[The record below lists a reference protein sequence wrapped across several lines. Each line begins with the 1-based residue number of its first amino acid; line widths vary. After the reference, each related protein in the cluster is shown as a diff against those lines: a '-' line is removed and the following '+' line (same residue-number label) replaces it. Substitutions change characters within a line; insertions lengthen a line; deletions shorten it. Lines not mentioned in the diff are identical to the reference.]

1 MQFYINYQYLHGTP
15 RYLHKYHGTV
25 ILISGA
31 LWFYAAFWEFLRGE
45 WVSDFE
51 YCAFT
56 CLLIPEA
63 SDDQRMTCPEPQRV
77 IKPAEWP
84 QKLLTALIMLEL
96 SGSGQVRPGK
106 HTEQRL
112 SHTRIRP
119 EDCDYD
125 VTFWQAA
132 ADWVWLPPERLLMI
146 NQCKH
151 TRAHTLRH
159 TNHVYT
165 TIH

>member
-1 MQFYINYQYLHGTP
+1 M
-15 RYLHKYHGTV
+15 
-25 ILISGA
+25 
-31 LWFYAAFWEFLRGE
+31 
-45 WVSDFE
+45 SDFE

-56 CLLIPEA
+56 CRLIPEA
-63 SDDQRMTCPEPQRV
+63 SDDQHMTCPEPQRV

-125 VTFWQAA
+125 VTF
-132 ADWVWLPPERLLMI
+132 
-146 NQCKH
+146 
-151 TRAHTLRH
+151 
-159 TNHVYT
+159 
-165 TIH
+165 